1 MNGANITT
9 GDEDRV
15 KHTRAP
21 PYHPSTNG
29 AAERFVQ
36 VLKKSLKWNSQLT
49 IKNLLS
55 NLIFSYRS
63 TPHTTIGA
71 SPAKLF
77 LKWQLRVYLSVVKP
91 DQEGAVLCKQEK
103 QKDHHDHGM
112 KILHS
117 FMPGETVTMRQFW
130 DPDKWQ

>member
-1 MNGANITT
+1 M
-9 GDEDRV
+9 
-15 KHTRAP
+15 
-21 PYHPSTNG
+21 
-29 AAERFVQ
+29 
-36 VLKKSLKWNSQLT
+36 
-49 IKNLLS
+49 
-55 NLIFSYRS
+55 
-63 TPHTTIGA
+63 
-71 SPAKLF
+71 
-77 LKWQLRVYLSVVKP
+77 VKP